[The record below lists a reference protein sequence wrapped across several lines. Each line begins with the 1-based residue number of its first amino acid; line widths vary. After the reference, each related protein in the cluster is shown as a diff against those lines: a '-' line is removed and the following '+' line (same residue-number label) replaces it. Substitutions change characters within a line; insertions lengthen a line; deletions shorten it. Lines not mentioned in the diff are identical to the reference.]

1 MRYERPEV
9 NETVVDGAAMTFG
22 EFSKV
27 ELGDKVSSLLAC
39 AQQLGMVFNVYQKGS
54 HKRETREGR
63 DKKDGVRLSIKE
75 NTPIY
80 RKFSKVL
87 KLDNNK
93 TEIFNRIADT
103 LFGLF
108 RNQQKV
114 LLITRQQTVLSN
126 GAVNL
131 EGLQPCYK
139 EEKDNRISLHPME
152 QSRLGFKRLMV
163 VKVDTDVM
171 VISMHGYWSLNVT
184 EL

>member
-1 MRYERPEV
+1 M
-9 NETVVDGAAMTFG
+9 
-22 EFSKV
+22 
-27 ELGDKVSSLLAC
+27 
-39 AQQLGMVFNVYQKGS
+39 
-54 HKRETREGR
+54 
-63 DKKDGVRLSIKE
+63 
-75 NTPIY
+75 
-80 RKFSKVL
+80 L
-87 KLDNNK
+87 KLANNK
-93 TEIFNRIADT
+93 TELFKVIADT
-103 LFGLF
+103 MSGLF

-139 EEKDNRISLHPME
+139 EEKDNRIFLHPME